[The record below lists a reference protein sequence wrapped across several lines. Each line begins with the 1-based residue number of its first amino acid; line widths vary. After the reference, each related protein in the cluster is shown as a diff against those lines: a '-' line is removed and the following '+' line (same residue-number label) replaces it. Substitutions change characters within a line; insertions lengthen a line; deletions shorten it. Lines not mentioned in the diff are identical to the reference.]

1 MKINTINKLGNAS
14 IDVPFLFP
22 AVQKWT
28 AFLVSK
34 RKEKFKIYEKDIKTI
49 SHRLPCLCDYHYCF
63 ADNGCSRF
71 REAILDRKCGAC
83 WYC

>member
-22 AVQKWT
+22 AVHKLT

-34 RKEKFKIYEKDIKTI
+34 RKEKFKIYEKDRRWQQHNL
-49 SHRLPCLCDYHYCF
+49 SERD
-63 ADNGCSRF
+63 
-71 REAILDRKCGAC
+71 
-83 WYC
+83 